1 MSTTLTRP
9 RKRLAL
15 DGLRVETFAP
25 EPELVE
31 EVAAQLT
38 RQNSNCPFTGVD
50 STCPCC
56 SENFT
61 CPCSFPC

>member
-1 MSTTLTRP
+1 MATMLTRP

-15 DGLRVETFAP
+15 DGLRVETFSP
-25 EPELVE
+25 EPELAE
-31 EVAAQLT
+31 EPVAQWT
-38 RQNSNCPFTGVD
+38 RLYTNCPVTKVD

-61 CPCSFPC
+61 CPCN